1 MRKFDFIRF
10 GECVQ
15 WKDNLT
21 NTYRTMQ
28 VCTPFKQPVNGKTI
42 ITLIPFD
49 ERNEDENICNS
60 YSVQAEELI
69 PVTTPFSEGYWYALQ
84 AAFEAGADTPV
95 ISAMLRTANLTYEE
109 CLLHIQYSD
118 TYKDE
123 LRTIVISLFPEES
136 KTTSPIFQITWN
148 GKEYPAK
155 SLTIFKGT
163 EKEEAVTVSVLNLQR
178 ELINEKTGAN
188 ISVDAEELDGEIY
201 FYLSNEEMNLSDIE
215 IITIV
220 EKA

>member
-42 ITLIPFD
+42 INLITFD

-60 YSVQAEELI
+60 YSVQAEKLI

-84 AAFEAGADTPV
+84 AALKAGADTPV

-109 CLLHIQYSD
+109 CLLHIQYSA
-118 TYKDE
+118 T
-123 LRTIVISLFPEES
+123 
-136 KTTSPIFQITWN
+136 KTSCVRLSFHYFWKNRRQH
-148 GKEYPAK
+148 
-155 SLTIFKGT
+155 LQFFK
-163 EKEEAVTVSVLNLQR
+163 
-178 ELINEKTGAN
+178 
-188 ISVDAEELDGEIY
+188 
-201 FYLSNEEMNLSDIE
+201 
-215 IITIV
+215 
-220 EKA
+220 

>member
-21 NTYRTMQ
+21 STYRTMQ
-28 VCTPFKQPVNGKTI
+28 ICTPFKQPANGKTI
-42 ITLIPFD
+42 INLIPFD
-49 ERNEDENICNS
+49 ERDKDENISNS

-84 AAFEAGADTPV
+84 AALAAGADTPI

-109 CLLHIQYSD
+109 CLLHIQYSN
-118 TYKDE
+118 THKDE

-136 KTTSPIFQITWN
+136 EATSPIFQITWN

-163 EKEEAVTVSVLNLQR
+163 EKEEAVTVSVLNLQS

-188 ISVDAEELDGEIY
+188 ISVDAEKLDGEIY

-215 IITIV
+215 IIAIA